1 MLYPLNI
8 FTKVNILF
16 IPKLSQYLT
25 KTHKLLDLFRKNL
38 YPCYV
43 EREAHMKEFKHTR
56 LDNRQFMP
64 EDIKNFIKEYNI
76 KFIKLQFVDINGQ
89 VKNMTI
95 PSEHIDKALANEMM
109 LDGSSIKGFRSIETS
124 DMFFY
129 PDINSFQI
137 LPWREKD
144 GITSARLICDIYN
157 ADGTPFEGCPRCNL
171 KRVMKEAEKM
181 GFSMNIGPE
190 AEFFLFAKDKDG
202 KVTTTTQDRAGYYD
216 VGPEDLGEDVRGDI
230 VLTLKEMGF
239 DIEASHHEVAD
250 GQHEIDFRYT
260 DILTAADNVVTFRIA
275 VKAIAAKHNLH
286 ATFMPKPIYGING
299 SGMHCNVS
307 LFKDG
312 KNAFY
317 EEKEEYQLS
326 DVAKYSIGGMLKH
339 VKSITA
345 VTNPTVNS
353 YKRLVPGY
361 EAPVY
366 LAWSLANR
374 SALLRVPAKRGNATR
389 VELRSPDP
397 SCNPYLAFAAI
408 LEACLDGVRNKI
420 DPPAPV
426 ESNIYTLSTKERRKQ
441 RIDSL
446 PGSLADAIEQLDKS
460 LVARAA
466 LGDHI
471 FNEFMSS
478 KRKEWDSFRTYVSQW
493 ELDRY
498 LERY

>member
-1 MLYPLNI
+1 M
-8 FTKVNILF
+8 T
-16 IPKLSQYLT
+16 
-25 KTHKLLDLFRKNL
+25 
-38 YPCYV
+38 
-43 EREAHMKEFKHTR
+43 EFKYTR
-56 LDNRQFMP
+56 LDGRQFTRD
-64 EDIKNFIKEYNI
+64 DIKGFIKEYNI

-89 VKNMTI
+89 AKNMTV
-95 PSEHIDKALANEMM
+95 PSEQIDKVLDNEIM

-124 DMFFY
+124 DMFFH

-137 LPWREKD
+137 LPWRENN
-144 GITSARLICDIYN
+144 GVNSARLICDIYN

-171 KRVMKEAEKM
+171 KRVMLAAEKM
-181 GFSMNIGPE
+181 GFSMNVGPE
-190 AEFFLFAKDKDG
+190 AEFFLFAKDKNGD
-202 KVTTTTQDRAGYYD
+202 VTTETQDRAGYYD
-216 VGPEDLGEDVRGDI
+216 VGPEDLGEDVRSDI
-230 VLTLKEMGF
+230 VLTLQEMGF

-250 GQHEIDFRYT
+250 GQHEIDFRYA
-260 DILTAADNVVTFRIA
+260 DILTAADNVTTFKVA

-286 ATFMPKPIYGING
+286 ATFMPKPIFGING

-317 EEKEEYQLS
+317 DENAEYQLS
-326 DVAKYSIGGMLKH
+326 NTAKYAVGGMLKH
-339 VKSITA
+339 VKSFTA
-345 VTNPTVNS
+345 ITNPLVNS

-374 SALLRVPAKRGNATR
+374 SALLRVPAKRGVSTR

-397 SCNPYLAFAAI
+397 ACNPYLAFAAI
-408 LEACLDGVRNKI
+408 LEACLDGIRNKI

-426 ESNIYTLSTKERRKQ
+426 ESNIYKLTSKERKKQ

-446 PGSLADAIEQLDKS
+446 PGSLAEALELLDKS
-460 LVARAA
+460 LVAQAA
-466 LGDHI
+466 LGEHI
-471 FNEFMSS
+471 HKEFMTA
-478 KRKEWDSFRTYVSQW
+478 KKKEWDSFRTYVSQW
-493 ELDRY
+493 ELDKY

>member
-1 MLYPLNI
+1 M
-8 FTKVNILF
+8 T
-16 IPKLSQYLT
+16 
-25 KTHKLLDLFRKNL
+25 
-38 YPCYV
+38 
-43 EREAHMKEFKHTR
+43 EFKYTR
-56 LDNRQFMP
+56 LDGRQFTRD
-64 EDIKNFIKEYNI
+64 DIKGFIKEYNI

-89 VKNMTI
+89 VKNMSI
-95 PSEHIDKALANEMM
+95 PSEHIDKALDNEIM

-124 DMFFY
+124 DMFFH

-137 LPWREKD
+137 LPWRNKE
-144 GITSARLICDIYN
+144 GGNAARLICDIYN

-171 KRVMKEAEKM
+171 KRVMQAAQKL
-181 GFSMNIGPE
+181 GFSMNVGPE
-190 AEFFLFAKDKDG
+190 AEFFLFAKDENG
-202 KVTTTTQDRAGYYD
+202 NITTSTQDHAGYYD
-216 VGPEDLGEDVRGDI
+216 VGPEDLGEDVRADI
-230 VLTLKEMGF
+230 VLTLQEMGF

-250 GQHEIDFRYT
+250 GQHEIDFRYA
-260 DILTAADNVVTFRIA
+260 DILTAADNVTTFRIA
-275 VKAIAAKHNLH
+275 VKAIAAQHNLH

-317 EEKEEYQLS
+317 DKDAEYQLS
-326 DVAKYSIGGMLKH
+326 NEAKYAIGGMLKH

-345 VTNPTVNS
+345 ITNPVVNS

-374 SALLRVPAKRGNATR
+374 SALLRVPAKRGISTR

-397 SCNPYLAFAAI
+397 ACNPYLAFAAI
-408 LEACLDGVRNKI
+408 LESCLDGIRNKI

-426 ESNIYTLSTKERRKQ
+426 ESNIYKLTSKERKKQ

-446 PGSLADAIEQLDKS
+446 PGSLAEALEYMDKS
-460 LVARAA
+460 LVAQAA
-466 LGDHI
+466 LGEHI
-471 FNEFMSS
+471 FKEFMTS
-478 KRKEWDSFRTYVSQW
+478 KKKEWDSFRTYVSKW
-493 ELDRY
+493 ELDKY

>member
-1 MLYPLNI
+1 M
-8 FTKVNILF
+8 T
-16 IPKLSQYLT
+16 
-25 KTHKLLDLFRKNL
+25 
-38 YPCYV
+38 
-43 EREAHMKEFKHTR
+43 EFKHVR
-56 LDNRQFMP
+56 LDGKVYDKA
-64 EDIKNFIKEYNI
+64 EIKKIIKEQNV

-89 VKNMTI
+89 VKNMSV
-95 PSEHIDKALANEMM
+95 PSEQIDKVLNNEIM

-137 LPWREKD
+137 LPWRENS
-144 GITSARLICDIYN
+144 GINAARLICDIYN

-171 KRVMKEAEKM
+171 KRVMEAAEKM

-190 AEFFLFAKDKDG
+190 AEFFLFSKDKDG
-202 KVTTTTQDRAGYYD
+202 NVTTETQDRAGYYD
-216 VGPEDLGEDVRGDI
+216 VGPEDLGEDVRSDI
-230 VLTLKEMGF
+230 VLTLQEMGF

-250 GQHEIDFRYT
+250 GQHEIDFRYA
-260 DILTAADNVVTFRIA
+260 DILTAADNVTTFRIA

-286 ATFMPKPIYGING
+286 ATFMPKPIFGING

-312 KNAFY
+312 KNAFFD
-317 EEKEEYQLS
+317 EKAEYQLS
-326 DVAKYSIGGMLKH
+326 ETAKFAIGGMLKH
-339 VKSITA
+339 VKSVTA
-345 VTNPTVNS
+345 ITNPVVNS

-374 SALLRVPAKRGNATR
+374 SALLRVPAKRGISTR

-397 SCNPYLAFAAI
+397 ACNPYLAFAAI
-408 LEACLDGVRNKI
+408 LEACLDGIRNQI

-426 ESNIYTLSTKERRKQ
+426 ESNIYKLTTKERKKQ

-446 PGSLADAIEQLDKS
+446 PGSLYEALEQMDKS
-460 LVARAA
+460 LVAKAA

-471 FNEFMSS
+471 FSEFMTA
-478 KRKEWDSFRTYVSQW
+478 KKKEWDSFRTYVSQW

>member
-1 MLYPLNI
+1 M
-8 FTKVNILF
+8 T
-16 IPKLSQYLT
+16 
-25 KTHKLLDLFRKNL
+25 
-38 YPCYV
+38 
-43 EREAHMKEFKHTR
+43 EFKHVR
-56 LDNRQFMP
+56 LDGKQFTR
-64 EDIKNFIKEYNI
+64 EEIKSLIKEYNI

-89 VKNMTI
+89 VKNMSV
-95 PSEHIDKALANEMM
+95 PSEQIDKALNNEIM

-124 DMFFY
+124 DMFFH

-137 LPWREKD
+137 LPWRNTN
-144 GITSARLICDIYN
+144 GINAARLICDIYN
-157 ADGTPFEGCPRCNL
+157 SDGTPFEGCPRCNL
-171 KRVMKEAEKM
+171 KRVMEAAEKL
-181 GFSMNIGPE
+181 GFSMNVGPE
-190 AEFFLFAKDKDG
+190 AEFFLFSKDKDG
-202 KVTTTTQDRAGYYD
+202 NVTTDTQDSAGYYD
-216 VGPEDLGEDVRGDI
+216 VGPEDLGEDVRSDI
-230 VLTLKEMGF
+230 VLTLQEMGF

-250 GQHEIDFRYT
+250 GQHEIDFRYA
-260 DILTAADNVVTFRIA
+260 DILTAADNVTTFRIA
-275 VKAIAAKHNLH
+275 VKAIAAQHNLH
-286 ATFMPKPIYGING
+286 ATFMPKPIFGING

-317 EEKEEYQLS
+317 DEKAEYQLS
-326 DVAKYSIGGMLKH
+326 DTAKYAVGGILKH

-345 VTNPTVNS
+345 ITNPVVNS

-374 SALLRVPAKRGNATR
+374 SALVRVPAKRGISTR

-408 LEACLDGVRNKI
+408 LEAALDGIINKI

-426 ESNIYTLSTKERRKQ
+426 ESNIYKLTTKERKKQ

-446 PGSLADAIEQLDKS
+446 PGSLYEALELMDKS

-471 FNEFMSS
+471 FTEFMTA
-478 KRKEWDSFRTYVSQW
+478 KNKEWDSYRTDVSKW

>member
-1 MLYPLNI
+1 MTE
-8 FTKVNILF
+8 F
-16 IPKLSQYLT
+16 
-25 KTHKLLDLFRKNL
+25 THKRGDGKIFSQ
-38 YPCYV
+38 
-43 EREAHMKEFKHTR
+43 
-56 LDNRQFMP
+56 D
-64 EDIKNFIKEYNI
+64 DIKRLIGEHNI

-89 VKNMTI
+89 VKNITL
-95 PSEHIDKALANEMM
+95 PSEQIDKVLNNEIM

-124 DMFFY
+124 DMFFH
-129 PDINSFQI
+129 PDLTSFQI
-137 LPWREKD
+137 LPWREHE
-144 GITSARLICDIYN
+144 GGNSARLICDIYN
-157 ADGTPFEGCPRCNL
+157 VDGTPFEGCPRCNL
-171 KRVMKEAEKM
+171 KRVMKAAEKM

-202 KVTTTTQDRAGYYD
+202 KITTTTQDHAGYYD
-216 VGPEDLGEDVRGDI
+216 VGPEDLGEDVRSDI
-230 VLTLKEMGF
+230 VLTLQEMGF

-250 GQHEIDFRYT
+250 GQHEIDFKYS
-260 DILTAADNVVTFRIA
+260 DILTAADNVATFRIA
-275 VKAIAAKHNLH
+275 VRAVAAKHNLH
-286 ATFMPKPIYGING
+286 ATFMPKPIFGING
-299 SGMHCNVS
+299 SGMHCNIS

-317 EEKEEYQLS
+317 DEKAEYQLS
-326 DVAKYSIGGMLKH
+326 DIAKYSVGGMLKH

-345 VTNPTVNS
+345 VTNPLVNS

-374 SALLRVPAKRGNATR
+374 SALLRVPAKRGISTR

-408 LEACLDGVRNKI
+408 LEACMDGIRNKI

-426 ESNIYTLSTKERRKQ
+426 ESNIYKLTAKERKKQ

-446 PGSLADAIEQLDKS
+446 PGSLAEALECMDKS
-460 LVARAA
+460 LVTRAA

-471 FNEFMSS
+471 FTEFMTS
-478 KRKEWDSFRTYVSQW
+478 KKKEWDSFRTYVSQW
-493 ELDRY
+493 ELDKYLARY
-498 LERY
+498 